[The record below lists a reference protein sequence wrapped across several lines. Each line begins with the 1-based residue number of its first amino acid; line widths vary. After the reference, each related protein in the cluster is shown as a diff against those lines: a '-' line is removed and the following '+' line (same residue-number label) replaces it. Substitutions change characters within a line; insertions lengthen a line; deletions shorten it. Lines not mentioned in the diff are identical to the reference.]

1 MDAAMDQAIG
11 TTLPAILGSV
21 TIETDS
27 SALSTVASSAMV
39 RLDDRQ
45 LEATTALANSP
56 LPALPRCSDDQFNK
70 SMRALSMLPRRG
82 DDDTTGELR
91 VEIYQAMLGH
101 YPNAAIRF
109 MSATALAELEWFPS
123 PKQCLDILGRWKRND
138 GEGQKR
144 TRAAAMVRAEQK
156 ARFDDTMGAL
166 ERREFDQ
173 GQIDALPERIRSIG
187 AERGF
192 LRLHDD
198 GVYRARIVPVPT
210 DG

>member
-1 MDAAMDQAIG
+1 M
-11 TTLPAILGSV
+11 
-21 TIETDS
+21 
-27 SALSTVASSAMV
+27 
-39 RLDDRQ
+39 
-45 LEATTALANSP
+45 TALANSP

-109 MSATALAELEWFPS
+109 MSATALSELEWFPS
-123 PKQCLDILGRWKRND
+123 PKQCLDILRRWKRSD

-144 TRAAAMVRAEQK
+144 SRAAAMVRAEHQ
-156 ARFDDTMGAL
+156 ARFDATMTQL
-166 ERREFDQ
+166 ELREFDQ
-173 GQIDALPERIRSIG
+173 AQIDALPERTRSIG

-198 GVYRARIVPVPT
+198 GVYRARPVPH
-210 DG
+210 G

>member
-1 MDAAMDQAIG
+1 METDQAIG
-11 TTLPAILGSV
+11 TALPAIMAGV

-27 SALSTVASSAMV
+27 SALSTAGSSAMV
-39 RLDDRQ
+39 RLDDNQ
-45 LEATTALANSP
+45 LTAMTALANSP

-70 SMRALSMLPRRG
+70 SMRAMSMLPRRG
-82 DDDTTGELR
+82 DDETTGELR

-109 MSATALAELEWFPS
+109 LSATALAELEWFPS
-123 PKQCLDILGRWKRND
+123 PKQCLEILARWKRND

-144 TRAAAMVRAEQK
+144 TRSAAMVRAEHQ
-156 ARFDDTMGAL
+156 ARFDEIMGRL
-166 ERREFDQ
+166 ERREFDET
-173 GQIDALPERIRSIG
+173 DLAALPARILGIG

-198 GVYRARIVPVPT
+198 GVYRARLLPVPT